1 MADSRY
7 IFDVTSETFDTYVL
21 QNSHQVPVLVDFW
34 AGWCQPC
41 QMLMPVLARL
51 IEEYDGKVLLAK
63 VNSDEQQELAGR
75 FGVRSLPTVKVF
87 KEGRVVDEFMG
98 VQPEPAIREII
109 ERHVVRES
117 DLTRAEALRLAREG
131 DIAGAEKILR
141 DLLAADPGVERA
153 KVDLASILAQTG
165 RADEAEEL
173 MRTLPLNIQ
182 QEEDVKALMQRIKA
196 IRLTENAP
204 DTATL
209 RQAIEKDP
217 ADLHARLQLAARL
230 IADDQLEEALEQY
243 LEIMKRDRQF
253 ENDAG
258 REGMLSV
265 FEMLGGQ
272 GELVST
278 YRRKMAAMMY

>member
-131 DIAGAEKILR
+131 DIAGAEKVLR

-165 RADEAEEL
+165 RADEADEL
-173 MRTLPLNIQ
+173 MRTVPLNIQ

-204 DTATL
+204 DTEAL

-230 IADDQLEEALEQY
+230 VADDQLEDALEQY
-243 LEIMKRDRQF
+243 LEIMKRDRKF

>member
-51 IEEYDGKVLLAK
+51 IEEYDGEVLLAK

-87 KEGRVVDEFMG
+87 REGRVVDEFMG
-98 VQPEPAIREII
+98 VQPEPIIREII

-131 DIAGAEKILR
+131 DIAGAEKVLR

-165 RADEAEEL
+165 RADEADEL
-173 MRTLPLNIQ
+173 MRTVPLNIQ
-182 QEEDVKALMQRIKA
+182 QEADVKALMQRIKA

-209 RQAIEKDP
+209 RQTVEKDP
-217 ADLHARLQLAARL
+217 DDLHARLQLAARL
-230 IADDQLEEALEQY
+230 VAEDQLEGALEQY
-243 LEIMKRDRQF
+243 LEIMKRDRTF

>member
-87 KEGRVVDEFMG
+87 REGRVVDEFMG

-131 DIAGAEKILR
+131 DIAGAEKVLR
-141 DLLAADPGVERA
+141 DLLAADPSIERA

-165 RADEAEEL
+165 RADEADEL
-173 MRTLPLNIQ
+173 MRTVPLNIQ

-204 DTATL
+204 DTASL

-230 IADDQLEEALEQY
+230 VADDQLEGALEQY
-243 LEIMKRDRQF
+243 LEIMKRDRKF